1 MKYLPNI
8 DSPTD
13 LKKLSVD
20 QLVELAEEIRTEIVS
35 AVAETGGH
43 LASNLGAVELTLALH
58 YLFDTPDDRIIWD
71 VSHQTYVHKL
81 LTGRRDRIGT
91 IRCYNGLAGFARRE
105 ESEHDHFGAGHAS
118 TSISASLGFAVAR
131 DLNGD
136 TNKVIAV
143 IGDGAMTGGL
153 AFEGMNNAGS
163 LRKNLLV
170 ILNDNTFS
178 ISKNVGSISRYLT
191 SIMADEKVNRFR
203 REVWELTGKFKRP
216 EMIRKLVHRIEGSL
230 KSLIV
235 PGMLFEEM
243 GFRYFGPI
251 DGHDLPLLIKTLQ
264 DLKQLGGP
272 VLLHIATVKG
282 KGYAPAEED
291 AFKFHGVSRFDPETG
306 KSIKSGGGSGLP
318 SYTDV
323 FGRIMLELAERNPKV
338 VAITAAMASGT
349 GLVAFSEKYPD
360 RFFDVGIAEGHATC
374 FAAGLAVEGIKP
386 YLTIYSTFM
395 QRAYD
400 QIIHDTAIQKL
411 PVVVCMDRAGLVG
424 NDGPTHHGVFDI
436 AYLSTIPNVTVCA
449 PKDGNELRSMLHH
462 TANNEM
468 SGMIAVRY
476 PRDTVPVPMEEAVAP
491 IEWGTWEWLT
501 TPSEIVVLAV
511 GSMVYPALSAAET
524 LDNEGTAVSLVNA
537 RFVKPFDMTV
547 LAQVARDAR
556 AIVTIEEAQLRGG
569 FGQAVAEYLLSSGYT
584 GKFKALGLTD
594 SFVTHGDR
602 SELLRDVRLDVA
614 GITAQIRELVA
625 HDAQSKTKIS
635 GGFFQRL
642 RFKRPADDARKD
654 GVGEVRLTGTDSK

>member
-1 MKYLPNI
+1 MKYLPTI
-8 DSPTD
+8 DTPVD

-20 QLVELAEEIRTEIVS
+20 QLVELAGEIRTEIVS

-58 YLFDTPDDRIIWD
+58 YVFDAPTDRIIWD

-91 IRCYNGLAGFARRE
+91 IRCYNGLAGFSRRD
-105 ESEHDHFGAGHAS
+105 ESEYDHFGAGHAS

-131 DLNGD
+131 DLKGED
-136 TNKVIAV
+136 NKVISI

-170 ILNDNTFS
+170 ILNDNTWS
-178 ISKNVGSISRYLT
+178 ISKNVGSMSKYLT

-216 EMIRKLVHRIEGSL
+216 EIIRKLIHKIEGSL

-243 GFRYFGPI
+243 GFRYFGPL
-251 DGHDLPLLIKTLQ
+251 DGHDLPQLIKTLQ
-264 DLKQLGGP
+264 DLKQIPGP
-272 VLLHIATVKG
+272 VMLHIATVKG

-291 AFKFHGVSRFDPETG
+291 ALKYHGVSKFDVETG
-306 KSIKSGGGSGLP
+306 KAIKSAAGLP
-318 SYTDV
+318 SYTEV
-323 FGRIMLELAERNPKV
+323 FGKIMIELAERDKRV
-338 VAITAAMASGT
+338 VAITAAMATGT
-349 GLVAFSEKYPD
+349 GLVPYAEKFPD

-374 FAAGLAVEGIKP
+374 FAAGLAAEGIKP
-386 YLTIYSTFM
+386 YLVIYSTFM

-400 QIIHDTAIQKL
+400 QIIHDTAIQRL
-411 PVVVCMDRAGLVG
+411 PVVVCMDRAGLAG

-436 AYLSTIPNVTVCA
+436 AYLSTIPHVTVCA

-462 TANNEM
+462 TIANHEE
-468 SGMIAVRY
+468 GIVAVRY
-476 PRDTVPVPMEEAVAP
+476 PRDTIPTPMEPEVSP

-501 TPSEIVVLAV
+501 TPGEVVVLAV
-511 GSMVYPALSAAET
+511 GSMVYRTLEAAHRLDERGIALS
-524 LDNEGTAVSLVNA
+524 LINA
-537 RFVKPFDMTV
+537 RFVKPFDLKM
-547 LAQVARDAR
+547 LEQIARDAR
-556 AIVTIEEAQLRGG
+556 VIVTVEEAQLRGG
-569 FGQAVAEYLLSSGYT
+569 FGQAIAEHLLSSRYT
-584 GKFKALGLTD
+584 GKFKALGIAD
-594 SFVTHGDR
+594 EFITHGER
-602 SELLRDVRLDVA
+602 SELLRDVRLDVD
-614 GITAQIRELVA
+614 GLTAQIGEFLA
-625 HDAQSKTKIS
+625 QQYQPQSKPS
-635 GGFFQRL
+635 VGFLQRL
-642 RFKRPADDARKD
+642 VFRRPN
-654 GVGEVRLTGTDSK
+654 GEQQKSNTPKVA

>member
-1 MKYLPNI
+1 MKYLPTI
-8 DSPTD
+8 DSPAD

-20 QLVELAEEIRTEIVS
+20 QLVELAGEIRTEIVS

-58 YLFDTPDDRIIWD
+58 YVFDAPTDRIIWD

-91 IRCYNGLAGFARRE
+91 IRCYDGLAGFSRRD
-105 ESEHDHFGAGHAS
+105 ESEYDHFGAGHAS

-131 DLNGD
+131 DLKGED
-136 TNKVIAV
+136 NKVISI

-170 ILNDNTFS
+170 ILNDNTWS
-178 ISKNVGSISRYLT
+178 ISKNVGSMSKYLT

-216 EMIRKLVHRIEGSL
+216 EIIRKLIHKIEGSL

-243 GFRYFGPI
+243 GFRYFGPL
-251 DGHDLPLLIKTLQ
+251 DGHDLPQLIKTLQ
-264 DLKQLGGP
+264 DLKQITGP
-272 VLLHIATVKG
+272 VMLHIATVKG

-291 AFKFHGVSRFDPETG
+291 ALKYHGVSKFDVETG
-306 KSIKSGGGSGLP
+306 KAIKSAAGLP

-323 FGRIMLELAERNPKV
+323 FGKIMIELAERDKRV
-338 VAITAAMASGT
+338 VAITAAMATGT
-349 GLVAFSEKYPD
+349 GLVPYAEKYPE

-374 FAAGLAVEGIKP
+374 FAAGLAAEGIKP
-386 YLTIYSTFM
+386 YLVIYSTFM

-400 QIIHDTAIQKL
+400 QIIHDTAIQRL

-436 AYLSTIPNVTVCA
+436 AYLSTIPHVTVCA
-449 PKDGNELRSMLHH
+449 PKNGNELRSMLHH
-462 TANNEM
+462 TIANHEE
-468 SGMIAVRY
+468 GIIAVRY
-476 PRDTVPVPMEEAVAP
+476 PRDTIPTPMEPEVSP
-491 IEWGTWEWLT
+491 IAWGTWEWLT
-501 TPSEIVVLAV
+501 TPGEVVVLAV
-511 GSMVYPALSAAET
+511 GSMVYRTLEAAHRLDDRGMAL
-524 LDNEGTAVSLVNA
+524 SLVNA
-537 RFVKPFDMTV
+537 RFIKPFDLKM
-547 LAQVARDAR
+547 LEQIACDAR
-556 AIVTIEEAQLRGG
+556 VIITVEEAQLRGG
-569 FGQAVAEYLLSSGYT
+569 FGQAIAEYLLSSRYT
-584 GKFKALGLTD
+584 GKFKALGIAD
-594 SFVTHGDR
+594 EFITHGER
-602 SELLRDVRLDVA
+602 SELLRDVRLDVD
-614 GITAQIRELVA
+614 GLTAQIGEFLTQQYQP
-625 HDAQSKTKIS
+625 QSKPS
-635 GGFFQRL
+635 VGFLQRL
-642 RFKRPADDARKD
+642 VFRRPN
-654 GVGEVRLTGTDSK
+654 GEQQKSNAPKVA